1 MISHTEQMGTCY
13 EHTGEHEWSRDCRGW
28 KPLASTPESEHE
40 WIQAKGFYWH
50 YCQVCGVVQ
59 RADNQNP
66 PCKGP
71 TKMRK
76 PETPLI
82 TEPAASKVEQPDEW
96 MRDAAKEM
104 NARNLARNHVLK
116 GAHGRWDHVMPDE
129 EIVAIIAAHA
139 PRSQGELR
147 EAVTKMRKP
156 ETPLITEPAA
166 SKVEQPDE
174 WMRDAAKEIDLAP
187 SYDEIANAIDVK
199 GLRLR
204 RYAEII
210 AKHARR
216 SQGELREAQARL
228 EEFLLMKH
236 KRPAD
241 PTYFDMHHE
250 AELREAI
257 RNAGDG
263 K

>member
-1 MISHTEQMGTCY
+1 MVRY
-13 EHTGEHEWSRDCRGW
+13 
-28 KPLASTPESEHE
+28 
-40 WIQAKGFYWH
+40 
-50 YCQVCGVVQ
+50 
-59 RADNQNP
+59 
-66 PCKGP
+66 
-71 TKMRK
+71 
-76 PETPLI
+76 LI
-82 TEPAASKVEQPDEW
+82 DG
-96 MRDAAKEM
+96 
-104 NARNLARNHVLK
+104 L
-116 GAHGRWDHVMPDE
+116 
-129 EIVAIIAAHA
+129 
-139 PRSQGELR
+139 
-147 EAVTKMRKP
+147 
-156 ETPLITEPAA
+156 PAA

-210 AKHARR
+210 AKHATR